1 MINALKEYDMTTAA
15 IVAYD
20 EEHDPQRA
28 ALLRQMFE
36 AQRAFFH
43 YLAHGIQSN
52 NEAVGNLAE
61 RVQGHISK
69 QLLDVIDAQGESSR
83 QHATMLQRLGVQDA
97 IMQATHESITE
108 IARMLKSRQQS
119 VGYRLPPPGHD
130 DPSEDH
136 P

>member
-1 MINALKEYDMTTAA
+1 MINALSEYDQTTAA

-20 EEHDPQRA
+20 EERDPDRA
-28 ALLRQMFE
+28 ALLRQMFS

-43 YLAHGIQSN
+43 YLGQAMSDN
-52 NEAVGNLAE
+52 KEAVSSLAE

-69 QLLDVIDAQGESSR
+69 QLLDVIDAQTESSR
-83 QHATMLQRLGVQDA
+83 QHAMILTRMGVQDA
-97 IMQATHESITE
+97 MLKATHDDIVE
-108 IARMLKSRQQS
+108 IARILRGRQRAN
-119 VGYRLPPPGHD
+119 GYIPPPGHD